1 MPKYRYTAVKDLA
14 ESVEGY
20 MEAASKSAVINR
32 LHASGH
38 TPIRVHEVGVSSIAG
53 IDVAELFRARRIS
66 HATLALITRQL
77 AMLLRAGLALDEALS
92 VVGELVDR
100 KHEKECLRLLL
111 ERISSGAT
119 LADAMAVQTNV
130 FPEFYVSM
138 VRAGEAG
145 ASLEAVLGRL
155 ADFLERSIAS
165 KETVRSALLYPLVVA
180 FVCCSSIA
188 ILFSFVIPR
197 FRPLFE
203 QAGDALPASAR
214 VLLAISDL
222 INNFWWAGLL
232 SILIILIAARWYLRD
247 PTRRHQW
254 DRLSL
259 KMPLFGELI
268 RKVEVVHF
276 ARTLGTLLKNG
287 VSLLQAL
294 TITRETLRNR
304 VFIEAVD
311 SVIDHAR
318 SGKGLAEPLNRS
330 KAFPALAVH
339 LIRVGEE
346 AGRQD
351 EMLLDIADI
360 FEAETRRTINRLLTL
375 LGPALTVG
383 MGVVVA
389 AVIGSILTAVLSVY
403 DLAV

>member
-1 MPKYRYTAVKDLA
+1 MPKYRYTAVKDLS

-20 MEAASKSAVINR
+20 MEAANKSAVVNR

-53 IDVAELFRARRIS
+53 MDVAELFRSRRIS

-77 AMLLRAGLALDEALS
+77 AMLLRAGLALDEALGI
-92 VVGELVDR
+92 VGELVDR
-100 KHEKECLRLLL
+100 KHEKECLRSLLDG
-111 ERISSGAT
+111 ISGGTT
-119 LADAMAVQTNV
+119 LADAMAAQTNV

-165 KETVRSALLYPLVVA
+165 KETIRSALLYPLVVA

-188 ILFSFVIPR
+188 ILFAFVIPR

-203 QAGDALPASAR
+203 QAGDALPSSTR
-214 VLLAISDL
+214 MLLAISDF
-222 INNFWWAGLL
+222 INGFWWVGLL
-232 SILIILIAARWYLRD
+232 SILLILFAARWYLRN
-247 PTRRHQW
+247 PIGRHQW

-259 KMPLFGELI
+259 KIPLFGELI

-294 TITRETLRNR
+294 TITRETIRNR
-304 VFIEAVD
+304 IFIEAVD
-311 SVIDHAR
+311 NVIDHVR
-318 SGKGLAEPLNRS
+318 SGKGLAEPLNQS
-330 KAFPALAVH
+330 KVFPPLAVH

-360 FEAETRRTINRLLTL
+360 FETETRRIINRLLTL

-383 MGVVVA
+383 MGIVVA
-389 AVIGSILTAVLSVY
+389 GVIGSILTAVLSVY

>member
-1 MPKYRYTAVKDLA
+1 MPRYRYTAVKDLS

-20 MEAASKSAVINR
+20 MEAASKFAVIDR

-38 TPIRVHEVGVSSIAG
+38 TPIRVHEVGISSIAG
-53 IDVAELFRARRIS
+53 LDVAELFRSRRIS
-66 HATLALITRQL
+66 QRTLALITRQL
-77 AMLLRAGLALDEALS
+77 AMLLRAGLALDEALR
-92 VVGELVDR
+92 VVAELVDR
-100 KHEKECLRLLL
+100 KYERECLQSLL
-111 ERISSGAT
+111 ERISGGAA
-119 LADAMAVQTNV
+119 LADAMATQTKV

-155 ADFLERSIAS
+155 AEFLERSIAS
-165 KETVRSALLYPLVVA
+165 KENIRSALLYPLVVA

-188 ILFSFVIPR
+188 ILFAFVIPR

-203 QAGDALPASAR
+203 QAGDALPSSAR
-214 VLLAISDL
+214 MLLVVSDF
-222 INNFWWAGLL
+222 INDFWWVAPLL
-232 SILIILIAARWYLRD
+232 IFLVVIVARWQYSD
-247 PTRRHQW
+247 PIRRHQW

-259 KMPLFGELI
+259 KIPLFGELI

-276 ARTLGTLLKNG
+276 ARTLGTLLRNG
-287 VSLLQAL
+287 VSLVQAL
-294 TITRETLRNR
+294 TITRETIRNR
-304 VFIEAVD
+304 IFIEAMD
-311 SVIDHAR
+311 TVIDHVK
-318 SGKGLAEPLNRS
+318 SGKGLAEPLNQT
-330 KAFPALAVH
+330 KAFPPLAVH

-360 FEAETRRTINRLLTL
+360 FETETSRTINRMLTL
-375 LGPALTVG
+375 LGPVLTVG
-383 MGVVVA
+383 MGIVVA
-389 AVIGSILTAVLSVY
+389 GVIGSILTAVLSVY